1 MHFFTQLS
9 IGSQIQTYS
18 LIGIFYNSDLFMKI
32 DWLIIGAGF
41 TGSVLAERIASQLG
55 QKVLVVEQ
63 RQHIA
68 GNCYDYYNEQ
78 GILVHQYGPH
88 IFHTNAEY
96 IWAYLGQFTPWRS
109 YYHQVLGSI
118 DGKLVPIPFNLN
130 SLSALFPPHYAEK
143 LAKKL
148 IETYGFNIKVPI
160 LKIRETAN
168 NPDLEFLA
176 DYIYENVFH
185 GYTLKQW
192 DLKPEALNPSVT
204 ARVPIYISRDD
215 RYFQDKYQGLPQY
228 GYTHL
233 FRNMLNHPNIKV
245 LLNTSYKEVIEEI
258 QYDKLIFT
266 GAIDEFFEHQHG
278 KLPYRSLDFKFIHTE
293 EAQHQ
298 AVGTINYPN
307 DYNYTRTT
315 EFKHLTGQRAY
326 GSTYIEEYPQA
337 YRHRENIPYYPIP
350 KEEYRE
356 LSQKYQ
362 QEAEKIQGRVLFAG
376 RLADYQYYNMDQAVA
391 RALNVFEKDILSSL

>member
-1 MHFFTQLS
+1 
-9 IGSQIQTYS
+9 
-18 LIGIFYNSDLFMKI
+18 MKI

-55 QKVLVVEQ
+55 QKVLLVEQ
-63 RQHIA
+63 RHHIA

-88 IFHTNAEY
+88 IFHTNAQY
-96 IWAYLGQFTPWRS
+96 VWDYLAQFTPWRS
-109 YYHQVLGSI
+109 YYHQVLGSL

-130 SLSALFPPHYAEK
+130 SLYALFPPRYAEQ
-143 LAKKL
+143 LAQKL
-148 IETYGFNIKVPI
+148 IETYGFNVKVPI
-160 LKIRETAN
+160 LKIRESAKSQ
-168 NPDLEFLA
+168 DLEFLA
-176 DYIYENVFH
+176 NYIYEKVFH

-192 DLKPEALNPSVT
+192 DLKPEELNASVT

-215 RYFQDKYQGLPQY
+215 RYFQDQFQGLPQY
-228 GYTHL
+228 GYTNL
-233 FRNMLNHPNIKV
+233 FRNLLNNPNIKV
-245 LLNTSYKEVIEEI
+245 LLNTPYQEVIEEI
-258 QYDKLIFT
+258 QYNRLIFT
-266 GAIDEFFEHQHG
+266 GPIDEFFEHLHG

-293 EAQHQ
+293 QEQNQ

-307 DYNYTRTT
+307 EYTYTRTT

-326 GSTYIEEYPQA
+326 GSTYIEEYPQP
-337 YRHRENIPYYPIP
+337 YRHGENIPYYPIP
-350 KEEYRE
+350 KEEYRA

-362 QEAEKIQGRVLFAG
+362 KEAEKLQGRVLFAG

-391 RALNVFEKDILSSL
+391 RALTLFEKEILSSP